1 MTSIAS
7 IDTIQQG
14 PALDRDIL
22 DGLFDLVDDEDDSFV
37 RDLFESFVGSFA
49 DAHAGMQAA
58 LAAGDPEA
66 MRLHAHSLKGSSG
79 NLGALALSDIA
90 KELQQMGDEGD
101 LSSAGPWVDAAQE
114 EYDRVMLAVLD
125 LLPGFEVA

>member
-7 IDTIQQG
+7 IETIQQG

-22 DGLFDLVDDEDDSFV
+22 DGLFDLVDDDDDSFV
-37 RDLFESFVGSFA
+37 RDLFESFVGSFG
-49 DAHAGMQAA
+49 DARDGMRSA
-58 LAAGDPEA
+58 LATGDTEA

-90 KELQQMGDEGD
+90 KELQRMGDEGD
-101 LSSAGPWVDAAQE
+101 ISSAGPWVDAAEE
-114 EYDRVMLAVLD
+114 EYNRVMVAVGE
-125 LLPGFEVA
+125 LLPGFEFA